1 MLPAKKLEDGVIHT
15 RVLLAVIIQMLCA
28 TVGVANAVEEA
39 AQRMVHAE
47 KTVVDASSED
57 ALLVSLQLTICV

>member
-1 MLPAKKLEDGVIHT
+1 MPDQEGNAIHA
-15 RVLLAVIIQMLCA
+15 RVLLEAMIQRPSA
-28 TVGVANAVEEA
+28 THRIANAVKEA
-39 AQRMVHAE
+39 AQRMVHAD